1 MKSKIVSNLETA
13 RLYFCGISESDAV
26 YIVRWRSDSN
36 VFRYFRDPHQLTMQE
51 HLRWYNSCY
60 LLDENRFDW
69 ICIEKSSKKKIGVFS
84 LRLLS
89 DGTRAE
95 VSYLLDP
102 LARHKGY
109 ATEAVSFLMKV
120 AFDSY
125 MVNQVVAEI
134 HKDNQPS
141 IDLVERLG
149 FRCIEA
155 KGNFK
160 LFAANSILSS

>member
-1 MKSKIVSNLETA
+1 MD
-13 RLYFCGISESDAV
+13 LYRKRFKEKN
-26 YIVRWRSDSN
+26 RS
-36 VFRYFRDPHQLTMQE
+36 FQ
-51 HLRWYNSCY
+51 
-60 LLDENRFDW
+60 
-69 ICIEKSSKKKIGVFS
+69 

-102 LARHKGY
+102 LTRHKGY

-134 HKDNQPS
+134 HKDNHPS

-149 FRCIEA
+149 FRCIEV

>member
-1 MKSKIVSNLETA
+1 
-13 RLYFCGISESDAV
+13 
-26 YIVRWRSDSN
+26 
-36 VFRYFRDPHQLTMQE
+36 MQE
-51 HLRWYNSCY
+51 HLRRYHLCY
-60 LLDENRFDW
+60 LLYENRFDW

-134 HKDNQPS
+134 HKDNQSS